1 MGRNKDYPKY
11 TFRDKVMMGEY
22 KAMRDLFKELYIH
35 MTKREFSIVSKEF
48 LDIGKEVYEEYSGE
62 KLEA

>member
-1 MGRNKDYPKY
+1 
-11 TFRDKVMMGEY
+11 MGEY